1 MKYLYRIIV
10 TLILFP
16 IVFTLDIFTYTLLG
30 TITVAGIISILI
42 GIVILEKEMIYEG
55 LELIYMPF
63 YEAFMYWV
71 KYIKTGEFN
80 RW

>member
-16 IVFTLDIFTYTLLG
+16 IGFTLDIFAYTLLG
-30 TITVAGIISILI
+30 TITVAGIISILL
-42 GIVILEKEMIYEG
+42 GIVTLQKEMIHEV
-55 LELIYMPF
+55 LDLICMPF
-63 YEAFMYWV
+63 HEAFMYWV
-71 KYIKTGEFN
+71 NYIKTGEFN